1 MTINESKKYL
11 EQSETESKPI
21 HKKNLDL
28 SKEEKQAI
36 HERNVKKIE
45 DFKAELA
52 KNTPKLLFTLKG
64 FNQAKEG
71 HAPFM
76 GKNKQKAQIAELNS
90 L

>member
-1 MTINESKKYL
+1 MM
-11 EQSETESKPI
+11 
-21 HKKNLDL
+21 LDAN
-28 SKEEKQAI
+28 STVKSVYGNKEVA
-36 HERNVKKIE
+36 V
-45 DFKAELA
+45 
-52 KNTPKLLFTLKG
+52 KG